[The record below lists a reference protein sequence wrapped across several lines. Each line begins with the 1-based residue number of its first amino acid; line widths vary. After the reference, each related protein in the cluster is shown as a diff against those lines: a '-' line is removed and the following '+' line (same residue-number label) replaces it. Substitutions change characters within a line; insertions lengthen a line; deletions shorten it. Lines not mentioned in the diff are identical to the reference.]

1 MASPQAAKARLPSV
15 QSPNRSQQYRWSD
28 VAKLVINPP
37 GGMQGA
43 RQKFRSMAVLQSR
56 GPEAL
61 QGAAPGSMEDIGDW
75 DPSSEAFDGDDGQRL
90 LRRQLD
96 SLKAVQHKERSQ
108 LRKLEACLSATELQE
123 RQVAKRMEAQRQ
135 QLEESK
141 TRAKAI
147 ESRLGKLQALEV
159 SKDKVLRRTWEPPP
173 TRPTSD
179 NACAFPV
186 SDWSPVDMHAL
197 AQHAT
202 VGSIADSRLAEEAA
216 YVVDQSADGT
226 GRRSR
231 GLGTSASAPV
241 IFSGQ
246 ADSLLEEV
254 EESEEEEGMLGRTIK
269 VADDVPSW
277 LETPWRRSSQSS
289 DSQGSADEMREEEG
303 GGGEALAQPELLRS
317 SSHRTKGSVVLPPPR
332 YPVYTA
338 MDPAAAMLR
347 EVMRAAMLRSA
358 GGPRQAFKALDASG
372 SGNVSMTEF
381 EGGLRELGIPWQ
393 ELTQYR
399 HVRHVFRLFDTNRAG
414 LLDYRKLFGQDELVV
429 REKPD
434 TPGFWQEWVQQNRD
448 ISHVAAG
455 ANLRSPKWQPD
466 GPEEELKLLF
476 EARSANE
483 GASEKRAWMRSTIR
497 RMKHRGKSDA
507 RCREIVA
514 SHLPRGTGPK
524 DLEDVQTFSDVEV
537 RACKR
542 AYQDQVQEPVRNI
555 QKVIYDMRE
564 QRRILQTS
572 RQKLYTT
579 AIEPQKKREAAEEA
593 KQTLGAGLGGLL
605 NAHSSKNQDL
615 AQPDPATLEQQRQKA
630 EREKAE
636 RQLAAKLKVTED
648 QIGEIHKEFCRV
660 SGEQPTMDEE
670 RISLKQL
677 RDVLKAL
684 HCEQALN
691 DGDIEKA
698 WMEMG
703 GRGLQGDGTGSMPLT
718 PSKTPRSG
726 LSPHGAGGHSANA
739 EAPNREK
746 RKTLVPRPSA
756 GAQTCNFETFV
767 SWFIET
773 DFFRNMGSASRL

>member
-1 MASPQAAKARLPSV
+1 M
-15 QSPNRSQQYRWSD
+15 
-28 VAKLVINPP
+28 
-37 GGMQGA
+37 
-43 RQKFRSMAVLQSR
+43 LQSR
-56 GPEAL
+56 GPQAM
-61 QGAAPGSMEDIGDW
+61 QGAAHASTEDIGDW
-75 DPSSEAFDGDDGQRL
+75 DPTSEAFDGDDGQRL

-96 SLKAVQHKERSQ
+96 SLRAVQHKERSQ

-123 RQVAKRMEAQRQ
+123 RQVAKRMEAQRH

-141 TRAKAI
+141 ARAKAI
-147 ESRLGKLQALEV
+147 ESRLTKLQALEV

-173 TRPTSD
+173 TRPTAD

-197 AQHAT
+197 AQHASS
-202 VGSIADSRLAEEAA
+202 GSVADSRLAEEAA
-216 YVVDQSADGT
+216 YLVDQSADGT

-231 GLGTSASAPV
+231 GLGASASAPML
-241 IFSGQ
+241 FGGQ
-246 ADSLLEEV
+246 ADSVLAELEE
-254 EESEEEEGMLGRTIK
+254 SGDEEGLLGRTIK
-269 VADDVPSW
+269 VQDDIPSW
-277 LETPWRRSSQSS
+277 LETSWRRSSQSS
-289 DSQGSADEMREEEG
+289 NSQDSAGELHSDEVG
-303 GGGEALAQPELLRS
+303 GTEVQPDLLRN
-317 SSHRTKGSVVLPPPR
+317 SSHRAKGSMVLPPPR
-332 YPVYTA
+332 YPVYA
-338 MDPAAAMLR
+338 PMDPAAAMLR

-381 EGGLRELGIPWQ
+381 EGGLQQLGIPWQ
-393 ELTQYR
+393 ELTHCRTVQ
-399 HVRHVFRLFDTNRAG
+399 HVFRLFDTNRAG

-448 ISHVAAG
+448 ISQVAAG

-483 GASEKRAWMRSTIR
+483 GAMVKRAWMRSTIR

-605 NAHSSKNQDL
+605 NAHASKNQDL
-615 AQPDPATLEQQRQKA
+615 APPDPATLEQQRQKA
-630 EREKAE
+630 ERVAAE
-636 RQLAAKLKVTED
+636 AQLAGKLKVPED
-648 QIGEIHKEFCRV
+648 QISEIHKEFCRV
-660 SGEQPTMDEE
+660 SGEFPTMDEE
-670 RISLKQL
+670 RITMKQL
-677 RDVLKAL
+677 RDVLRAL
-684 HCEQALN
+684 HCEQPLG

-703 GRGLQGDGTGSMPLT
+703 GRGLLGDGTGSMPLT
-718 PSKTPRSG
+718 PSSKTPRAG
-726 LSPHGAGGHSANA
+726 LSPHGTGAHNANA
-739 EAPNREK
+739 EAPPGKSK
-746 RKTLVPRPSA
+746 RTTLVPRPSA
-756 GAQTCNFETFV
+756 GVQTCNFETFV

-773 DFFRNMGSASRL
+773 PFFSNMGSASRL